1 MMFELNGKRYF
12 TEEKT
17 LVYTRIFRINE
28 DGQEMICVFDDLPL
42 HPSLAEVISHV
53 KYLGAKVVSE

>member
-17 LVYTRIFRINE
+17 LVYTRIYRINE
-28 DGQEMICVFDDLPL
+28 NGQEMTCVFNDLPI
-42 HPSLAEVISHV
+42 HPSLAEVISHA
-53 KYLGAKVVSE
+53 KYLGAEVVE